1 MFTVSQYDNYSYL
14 FYQPTFI
21 SLDSTAKPTSIPVS
35 GMRIGINGT
44 IPLVGQAY
52 IPLNTTITA
61 ANYSATSGDILSA
74 VGTVIALENG
84 PLTDQFF
91 LQFDTLGTA
100 HDVIVEAT
108 PQPATLALGP
118 PAADFGVRSFA
129 QVNSTFSQLTGVLT
143 SNASVVTTYQS
154 VQQQLPAVNTIE
166 AYSSA
171 NQVGVAQLAVQY
183 CNQVMLSSTL
193 QAKIFPGVNFST
205 LSLPSGAASITGP
218 LTALA
223 VGTANVGS
231 AQGTAVT
238 TELGNLVNTLCS
250 GSLPCNNSARVS
262 AVTVGACAAALGNA
276 NVMID

>member
-1 MFTVSQYDNYSYL
+1 M
-14 FYQPTFI
+14 
-21 SLDSTAKPTSIPVS
+21 
-35 GMRIGINGT
+35 
-44 IPLVGQAY
+44 GQAY

-100 HDVIVEAT
+100 HDVVVEAT

-129 QVNSTFSQLTGVLT
+129 QVNSTFSQLTGVPT
-143 SNASVVTTYQS
+143 SNSSVVTTYQS
-154 VQQQLPAVNTIE
+154 AQQQLPAINTLE

-171 NQVGVAQLAVQY
+171 NQVGAAQLAVQY
-183 CNQVMLSSTL
+183 CNQVMNGPTSAAL
-193 QAKIFPGVNFST
+193 QAKLFPNVNFST
-205 LSLPSGAASITGP
+205 LSLPSGASSITGP

-223 VGTANVGS
+223 VGSSKVSTP
-231 AQGTAVT
+231 QGVAVK
-238 TELGNLVNTLCS
+238 TELGNLVTTLC
-250 GSLPCNNSARVS
+250 GGALPCNSPARVS
-262 AVTVGACAAALGNA
+262 AVTVGVCAAALGNA
-276 NVMID
+276 NVLID